1 MFAGGVHGYV
11 EIAMMK
17 LASRCM
23 LLFVL
28 SLCCFSTSRLAAET
42 KAQLQA
48 AQELIDK
55 GEFREAEKLL
65 KPSVYIDEPTIAKG
79 AIILEILERTRG
91 DFPHNEAEII
101 KQLKESIPDVKE
113 TEIEKWRDA
122 GVLQS
127 KLIDGEHRY
136 FRNAAA
142 NLFRLSKE
150 ARERR
155 EKTPEEEKRFDLNG
169 LIGELNAIAKT
180 ADTPAI
186 YPVKHHVTYTLTLKE
201 GNPRLKPGA
210 TVCAWLPFPQ
220 RYRIQ
225 QTDVKLIKPEI
236 EVPDELGGPMREG
249 AQPVTVDSVEQ
260 FVELSP
266 PSAPQRTIYFEQVVD
281 DKGTPPKFA
290 AEYEFTTCAYVPTL
304 KPEMVKP
311 YDEES
316 DLYVEFTDERLP
328 HVAFTPEAK
337 RLVKKIV
344 GDETNSL
351 KKAQLIFNW
360 VSENLPWVSEMEY
373 STIPSLSRKGI
384 AARCGDCGVQNTTF
398 ITLCRIAGIPARW
411 QSGFGTK
418 PGEEGMHDWAEI
430 YVEPWGWLPADA
442 SYGTRKSDDPAVRD
456 FFCGHMDPYRF
467 IVNLDYGRELQPPK
481 TSFRSEPID
490 FQRGEVE
497 IDGHNLYFDEWEWDL
512 DVKSTP
518 PKNEKAEDKE

>member
-1 MFAGGVHGYV
+1 MKAVRSWGCFAAV
-11 EIAMMK
+11 
-17 LASRCM
+17 LA
-23 LLFVL
+23 VL
-28 SLCCFSTSRLAAET
+28 ATARPSFAET

-48 AQELIDK
+48 AKELIAK
-55 GEFREAEKLL
+55 GEFREAKKLL
-65 KPSVYIDEPTIAKG
+65 KPAVDPAEPVTSQA
-79 AIILEILERTRG
+79 AITLEILDRTRA
-91 DFPHNEAEII
+91 DFPHDEAEIT
-101 KQLKESIPDVKE
+101 KQLRESIPDVKE
-113 TEIEKWRDA
+113 TEVEAWRDA

-127 KLIDGEHRY
+127 KEIDGEHRY

-169 LIGELNAIAKT
+169 LIGELNTIAKT

-186 YPVKHHVTYTLTLKE
+186 YPVKHHVTYSLTLKE

-210 TVCAWLPFPQ
+210 KVRAWLPFPQ
-220 RYRIQ
+220 AYRIQ
-225 QTDVKLIKPEI
+225 QTDVKLLKPELNEQEYQDRLDRRTPEPI
-236 EVPDELGGPMREG
+236 
-249 AQPVTVDSVEQ
+249 TVDSIKQGVL
-260 FVELSP
+260 LSP
-266 PSAPQRTIYFEQVVD
+266 PSAPQRTIYFEQMVD
-281 DKGTPPKFA
+281 DKGTPPKFV
-290 AEYEFTTCAYVPTL
+290 AEYEFTTYAYVPTL
-304 KPEMVKP
+304 DLELVKP

-316 DLYVEFTDERLP
+316 DEYIEFTSQRAP
-328 HVAFTPEAK
+328 HIVFTSE
-337 RLVKKIV
+337 VKKVVKEIV
-344 GDETNSL
+344 GDETNPL

-373 STIPSLSRKGI
+373 STIPSLSKKGL

-398 ITLCRIAGIPARW
+398 VTLCRAAGIPARW

-442 SYGTRKSDDPAVRD
+442 SYGVRKSDDPAVRD

-467 IVNLDYGRELQPPK
+467 IVNLDYGRELHPPK

-497 IDGHNLYFDEWEWDL
+497 IDGHNLYFNDWEWDL
-512 DVKSTP
+512 KVKSTP
-518 PKNEKAEDKE
+518 PAEAKDEEPATQK

>member
-1 MFAGGVHGYV
+1 MKMVRSWGYFAAV
-11 EIAMMK
+11 
-17 LASRCM
+17 LA
-23 LLFVL
+23 VL
-28 SLCCFSTSRLAAET
+28 ATAAPSFAET

-48 AQELIDK
+48 AKELIAK

-65 KPSVYIDEPTIAKG
+65 KPAVDPAAPVTSQA
-79 AIILEILERTRG
+79 AITLEILDRTRA
-91 DFPHNEAEII
+91 DFPHDEAEIT
-101 KQLKESIPDVKE
+101 KQLRESIPDVKE

-127 KLIDGEHRY
+127 KEIDGQHRY

-155 EKTPEEEKRFDLNG
+155 EKTLAEEKGFDLNK
-169 LIGELNAIAKT
+169 LIGELNTIAKT

-210 TVCAWLPFPQ
+210 TVRAWLPFPQ
-220 RYRIQ
+220 EYRIQ
-225 QTDVKLIKPEI
+225 QTDVKLLKSEPADGL
-236 EVPDELGGPMREG
+236 V
-249 AQPVTVDSVEQ
+249 A
-260 FVELSP
+260 P
-266 PSAPQRTIYFEQVVD
+266 PKTPQRTIYFEQIVD
-281 DKGTPPKFA
+281 DKGTPPKFV
-290 AEYEFTTCAYVPTL
+290 AEYEFTSHAYVPTL
-304 KPEMVKP
+304 NLELVKP

-316 DLYVEFTDERLP
+316 DEYVEFTAERTP
-328 HVAFTPEAK
+328 HIVFTPEVK
-337 RLVKKIV
+337 KLVKEIV
-344 GDETNSL
+344 GDESNPL

-373 STIPSLSRKGI
+373 STIPSLSKKGL

-398 ITLCRIAGIPARW
+398 VTLCRAAGVPARW

-418 PGEEGMHDWAEI
+418 PGEENMHDWAEI

-442 SYGTRKSDDPAVRD
+442 SYGTRKSEDPAVRD
-456 FFCGHMDPYRF
+456 FFCGHTDPYRF
-467 IVNLDYGRELQPPK
+467 IVNLDYGRELHPPK

-497 IDGHNLYFDEWEWDL
+497 IDGHNLYFNDWEWDFQ
-512 DVKSTP
+512 VKSTP
-518 PKNEKAEDKE
+518 LDGEKK

>member
-1 MFAGGVHGYV
+1 
-11 EIAMMK
+11 MK
-17 LASRCM
+17 LASRFVW
-23 LLFVL
+23 LLL
-28 SLCCFSTSRLAAET
+28 LLLGAPLPWCAGTET

-48 AQELIDK
+48 ARELIAK
-55 GEFREAEKLL
+55 GEFREAKKLL
-65 KPSVYIDEPTIAKG
+65 TPVVDSSAPTTTKG
-79 AIILEILERTRG
+79 AIILEILDRTRA
-91 DFPHNEAEII
+91 DFPHDEAEIT
-101 KQLKESIPDVKE
+101 KQVRESIPDVKE
-113 TEIEKWRDA
+113 TEIESWREA

-155 EKTPEEEKRFDLNG
+155 PETPPAEKKFALDALIADLNK
-169 LIGELNAIAKT
+169 LAKT

-186 YPVKHHVTYTLTLKE
+186 YPVKHRVTYTLTLKE

-210 TVCAWLPFPQ
+210 TVRAWLPFPQ
-220 RYRIQ
+220 EYRIQ
-225 QTDVKLIKPEI
+225 QTDVKLLKSEPTDA
-236 EVPDELGGPMREG
+236 VV
-249 AQPVTVDSVEQ
+249 A
-260 FVELSP
+260 P
-266 PSAPQRTIYFEQVVD
+266 PKTPQRTIYFEQVVD
-281 DKGTPPKFA
+281 DKGTPPKFV
-290 AEYEFTTCAYVPTL
+290 AEYEFTAHAYVPTL
-304 KPEMVKP
+304 DLELVKP

-316 DLYVEFTDERLP
+316 DEYIEFTSQRAP
-328 HVAFTPEAK
+328 HIVFIPEVK
-337 RLVKKIV
+337 KLVKEIV
-344 GDETNSL
+344 GDETNPL
-351 KKAQLIFNW
+351 KKAQLIFAW

-373 STIPSLSRKGI
+373 STIPSLSKKGL

-398 ITLCRIAGIPARW
+398 ITLCRAAGVPARW

-418 PGEEGMHDWAEI
+418 PGQENMHDWAEI

-467 IVNLDYGRELQPPK
+467 IVNLDYGRELHPPK

-497 IDGHNLYFDEWEWDL
+497 IDGHNLYFDDWEWDL
-512 DVKSTP
+512 KVESTP
-518 PKNEKAEDKE
+518 LNESEKADD

>member
-1 MFAGGVHGYV
+1 
-11 EIAMMK
+11 MMK
-17 LASRCM
+17 TIRSWVYFAAALATLAVSRPG
-23 LLFVL
+23 L
-28 SLCCFSTSRLAAET
+28 AET

-48 AQELIDK
+48 AKELIAK
-55 GEFREAEKLL
+55 GEYREAEKLL
-65 KPSVYIDEPTIAKG
+65 KPAIDPAQPTVSKA
-79 AIILEILERTRG
+79 AVTLEILDRTRA
-91 DFPHNEAEII
+91 DFPHDEAEII
-101 KQLKESIPDVKE
+101 KQLRESIPDVKE
-113 TEIEKWRDA
+113 TEIETWRDA

-155 EKTPEEEKRFDLNG
+155 PETPPAEKKFALDALIADLNK
-169 LIGELNAIAKT
+169 LAKT

-186 YPVKHHVTYTLTLKE
+186 YPVKHHVTYTLTLKKD
-201 GNPRLKPGA
+201 NPRLKPGA
-210 TVCAWLPFPQ
+210 TVRAWLPFPQ
-220 RYRIQ
+220 QYRIQ
-225 QTDVKLIKPEI
+225 QTDVKLLSPKLE
-236 EVPDELGGPMREG
+236 EADELEQMAGMPE
-249 AQPVTVDSVEQ
+249 PITVDSIKQ
-260 FVELSP
+260 AALLAP
-266 PSAPQRTIYFEQVVD
+266 AYAPQRTIYFEQIID
-281 DKGTPPKFA
+281 DKGTPPKFVT
-290 AEYEFTTCAYVPTL
+290 EYEFTTCAYVPTL
-304 KPEMVKP
+304 NLELVKP

-316 DLYVEFTDERLP
+316 DDYIKFTSQRAP
-328 HVAFTPEAK
+328 HIVFTPEVK
-337 RLVKKIV
+337 KLVKEVV
-344 GDETNSL
+344 GDETNPL
-351 KKAQLIFNW
+351 KKAQLIFTW

-373 STIPSLSRKGI
+373 STIPSLSKKGL

-398 ITLCRIAGIPARW
+398 VTLCRAAGVPARW

-442 SYGTRKSDDPAVRD
+442 SYGLRKNDDPAVRD

-467 IVNLDYGRELQPPK
+467 IVNLDYGRELHPKK

-497 IDGHNLYFDEWEWDL
+497 IDDHNLYFDDWEWDL

-518 PKNEKAEDKE
+518 PAETP